1 MSDARCPA
9 LSDLFAAPQ
18 AREVAEHVGGCPRCQ
33 ALLAS
38 VEERVQP
45 EEQTGDQARLRSAPE
60 PEPGTVV
67 LVAAPDSDEHL
78 VAVVAKVGEDAVTVV
93 PLSEQV
99 ELATDWD
106 LLLEKDPVGYATMA
120 EVWNYG
126 SVLPEQLVEALATLD
141 ATVVAQVE
149 TMLRAAVSSAEVPQG
164 LPLGVPVLDDADPRL
179 LFQED
184 ETERV
189 HAFWEPT
196 LALAGAATLGQLVRE
211 RREELALDP
220 EQLEETAG
228 RRGWLGDIERD
239 ELDIPSVL
247 SPKALAAFMR
257 RLHVGGSRR
266 LGRLT
271 LWTIEAQR
279 KQASPALG
287 VSFGRKRKGYRGVGG
302 QEQSAT
308 EYVDEFLRELEE

>member
-1 MSDARCPA
+1 MSAAVRAARPCWPA
-9 LSDLFAAPQ
+9 S
-18 AREVAEHVGGCPRCQ
+18 
-33 ALLAS
+33 
-38 VEERVQP
+38 
-45 EEQTGDQARLRSAPE
+45 RSASNRRSKPE
-60 PEPGTVV
+60 IRLGCDQPPSRSRESVV
-67 LVAAPDSDEHL
+67 VVGAPDSDEHL
-78 VAVVAKVGEDAVTVV
+78 VAVVAKVGEDAVTIV

-120 EVWNYG
+120 EIWNYG

-141 ATVVAQVE
+141 ATVVTQVE

-164 LPLGVPVLDDADPRL
+164 LPLGSARARRRRPPA

-189 HAFWEPT
+189 HGFWEPT

-211 RREELALDP
+211 RREDSHSTP
-220 EQLEETAG
+220 RSSRRRPDGTAG
-228 RRGWLGDIERD
+228 SGKSSATSSTSHRSSP
-239 ELDIPSVL
+239 PS
-247 SPKALAAFMR
+247 ALAAFMR
-257 RLHVGGSRR
+257 RLHVSGSRR

-287 VSFGRKRKGYRGVGG
+287 VSFGRKRKGYRGVGRH
-302 QEQSAT
+302 EQSAT

>member
-67 LVAAPDSDEHL
+67 VVGAPDSDEHL
-78 VAVVAKVGEDAVTVV
+78 VAVVAKVGEDAVTIV

-120 EVWNYG
+120 EIWNYG

-141 ATVVAQVE
+141 ATVVTQVE

-189 HAFWEPT
+189 HGFWEPT

-220 EQLEETAG
+220 EELEETAG
-228 RRGWLGDIERD
+228 RHGWLGEIERD

-257 RLHVGGSRR
+257 RLHVSGSRR

-287 VSFGRKRKGYRGVGG
+287 VSFGRKRKGYRGVGRH
-302 QEQSAT
+302 EQSAT

>member
-45 EEQTGDQARLRSAPE
+45 EGQTGERARTLKAAE

-78 VAVVAKVGEDAVTVV
+78 VAVVAKIGEDAVTVV

-99 ELATDWD
+99 ELATDWA
-106 LLLEKDPVGYATMA
+106 LLLEKDPLGYATMA
-120 EVWNYG
+120 EIWNYG
-126 SVLPEQLVEALATLD
+126 SVLPEQLVESLATLD
-141 ATVVAQVE
+141 AAVVARVE
-149 TMLRAAVSSAEVPQG
+149 TMLRAAISSAEVPHG
-164 LPLGVPVLDDADPRL
+164 LPLGVRVLDDADPRL

-220 EQLEETAG
+220 EELEEAAG
-228 RRGWLGDIERD
+228 QRGWLGDIERD

-247 SPKALAAFMR
+247 SPKTLAAFMR

-287 VSFGRKRKGYRGVGG
+287 VSFGRKRKGYRGGG
-302 QEQSAT
+302 EQEQSAT